1 MRNQMIKKIGIM
13 FFILIMSSL
22 LVYALTFTTNFNEGT
37 YINTEYNGSAVILVG
52 DNLTGDYTSKVFDA
66 GNLSTWNNISWTANE
81 PSIGSI
87 YGVDNGGDIYYSDD
101 FGVTWAL
108 KKENYG
114 RTTDTM
120 GMFSDSNSLYIFT
133 ATNKEIWKSTDNGA
147 NWNVVNNTFT
157 TNGLKVGQAGSN
169 NLYVIDALGTVFRST
184 DSGITWNNVGDFNG
198 AATNDAKGI
207 AINSSNG
214 IFVVDG
220 GGNVYLSLDLGET
233 WTQQN
238 DGYGGTIGTDGM
250 VVDSSNNLYILL
262 NSDVYQSTDEGITW
276 TKINDDFSPYS
287 NDGLVIGIE
296 FNDDIYIYDVL
307 GRVFKSINSG
317 LSWNE
322 LGDLNSD
329 ANNDPKGFSTL
340 VKNSNLDFQ
349 VRSCDDPNCNGESF
363 IDIEDNS
370 PQNLS
375 VDDNRYFQY
384 KVYFE
389 TESINYSP
397 ELYDVVIDYSGAS
410 MPPQCDPEHLQLC
423 DNQQDCENAGG
434 YWYNDF
440 CNEEPQPQ
448 ENQAPIVT
456 LISPFNGVNTQTQQI
471 IFSCSAIDTDGFE
484 ELKNMTLYGNWAGEW
499 HANETKSLT
508 GISNSTTFTKTLPY
522 GDYVWNCLAYD
533 NGSLS
538 DFGDNNFTFTISE
551 EGVEGFEEGSLIGEF
566 SIAGE
571 VSTEYPPEK
580 ELIQQII
587 IGIIVG
593 SLFIGML
600 VLLVYLIFKS
610 SK

>member
-1 MRNQMIKKIGIM
+1 MIKKIGIM

-22 LVYALTFTTNFNEGT
+22 LVYALTFITNFNEGT
-37 YINTEYNGSAVILVG
+37 YINTKYNGSAVILVG
-52 DNLTGDYTSKVFDA
+52 DNLTGDYTSKIFDA
-66 GNLSTWNNISWTANE
+66 GNISTWNNISWTADE

-87 YGVDNGGDIYYSDD
+87 YGVDNGGDVYYSDD

-108 KKENYG
+108 KKEDYG

-120 GMFSDSNSLYIFT
+120 GMFSDSNSLYIFS
-133 ATNKEIWKSTDNGA
+133 ATNKEIWKSIDNGA
-147 NWNVVNNTFT
+147 SWNVVNNTFT
-157 TNGLKVGQAGSN
+157 TNGLKVGQASSN
-169 NLYVIDALGTVFRST
+169 NLYVIDALGTVFKST
-184 DSGITWNNVGDFNG
+184 DSGTTWNNVGDFNG

-207 AINSSNG
+207 AINSSNA

-220 GGNVYLSLDLGET
+220 TGDVYLSLDLGET
-233 WTQQN
+233 WTQQI
-238 DGYGGTIGTDGM
+238 DGYGGTLGTDGM

-262 NSDVYQSTDEGITW
+262 NSDVYQSVDGGVTW

-287 NDGLVIGIE
+287 NDGLVIGIDP
-296 FNDDIYIYDVL
+296 NDDIYIYDAL

-322 LGDLNSD
+322 LGDLNSG

-340 VKNSNLDFQ
+340 IKNSNLDFQ

-363 IDIEDNS
+363 IDIEDDS
-370 PQNLS
+370 PKNLS
-375 VDDNRYFQY
+375 VNDNRYFQY

-389 TESINYSP
+389 TESTDYSP
-397 ELYDVVIDYSGAS
+397 YLYDVIIDYGGEDV
-410 MPPQCDPEHLQLC
+410 PPQCDSEHLQLC
-423 DNQQDCENAGG
+423 DNQQDCGNAGG

-456 LISPFNGVNTQTQQI
+456 LISPFNGINTQTQQI

-484 ELKNMTLYGNWAGEW
+484 ELKNITLYGNWAGGW
-499 HANETKSLT
+499 HDNETKSLT

-538 DFGDNNFTFTISE
+538 DFGDSNFTFTISE
-551 EGVEGFEEGSLIGEF
+551 EGIEGFEEGSLIGEF

-571 VSTEYPPEK
+571 VSTESPPKK